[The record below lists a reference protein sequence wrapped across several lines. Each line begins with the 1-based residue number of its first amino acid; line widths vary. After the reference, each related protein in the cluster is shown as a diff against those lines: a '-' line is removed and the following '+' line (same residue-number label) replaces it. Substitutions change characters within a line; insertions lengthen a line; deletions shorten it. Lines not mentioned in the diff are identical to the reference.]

1 MKELKS
7 TATPPERAIA
17 VAVSRKGGDRE
28 MALDHLDELEFLA
41 ETCGAEVV
49 AKIFQERDKPD
60 GATAVGKGKVQEIKQ
75 MVEDDAVTLLIFD
88 DDLTPVQ
95 VRNLEKELEIKV
107 IDRSG
112 LILDIFA
119 SRAQTAEAK
128 TQVEL
133 AQLQYLLPRLTRL
146 WSHLS
151 KQFGGIGT
159 KGPGETQIETDRRL
173 VRDRID
179 ALKERLNL
187 IDTQRRQQRKG
198 RQGMIKFALVGYT
211 NAGKSTLMNTLTQAE
226 VYVKDQL
233 FATLDTT
240 VRSLELPNGKKG
252 IISDTV
258 GFIRKLPT
266 HLIASFRS
274 TLAEAS
280 DADVLLHVV
289 DASHKAFREQIAVVD
304 ETLEALHIE
313 GKPTI
318 LVLNKIDA
326 ITEEERNQLEIE
338 FPRSI
343 LISAAQNIH
352 LDILLAKMQQ
362 LSESGVSTLR
372 IELPYS
378 QMQLLPKLYDL
389 GEIVSRLEH
398 DDGITVE
405 ITATDATKER
415 IINVCKHY
423 VVES

>member
-7 TATPPERAIA
+7 TAIPPERAIA
-17 VAVSRKGGDRE
+17 VAVAPKGGDRE

-49 AKIFQERDKPD
+49 AKIFQERVKPD
-60 GATAVGKGKVQEIKQ
+60 GSTAVGKGKVQEIKE
-75 MVEDDAVTLLIFD
+75 MVEEDNVTLLIFD

-119 SRAQTAEAK
+119 SRAQTSEAK

-133 AQLQYLLPRLTRL
+133 AQLQYLLPRLTRM
-146 WSHLS
+146 WTHLS

-159 KGPGETQIETDRRL
+159 KGPGETQIETDRRM

-179 ALKERLNL
+179 ALKEKLNH
-187 IDTQRRQQRKG
+187 IDTQRHQQRKG

-211 NAGKSTLMNTLTQAE
+211 NAGKSTLMNALTDSG

-240 VRSLELPNGKKG
+240 VRSIELPNTKKAVL
-252 IISDTV
+252 SDTV

-280 DADVLLHVV
+280 DSDVLMHVV
-289 DASHKAFREQIAVVD
+289 DSSHKAFREQIAVVD
-304 ETLEALHIE
+304 ETLEALNIQ
-313 GKPTI
+313 GKPTL
-318 LVLNKIDA
+318 LVLNKTDA
-326 ITEEERNQLEIE
+326 ISEEERNQLEIE
-338 FPRSI
+338 FPGSI
-343 LISAAQNIH
+343 LISASEGIN
-352 LDILLAKMQQ
+352 LDKLLMKMQQ
-362 LSESGVSTLR
+362 LSETGVVMIRL
-372 IELPYS
+372 ELPYS

-389 GEIVSRLEH
+389 GEIISRLEH

-405 ITATDATKER
+405 VTATDATKER
-415 IINVCKHY
+415 IMNLAKKY
-423 VVES
+423 VVAG

>member
-7 TATPPERAIA
+7 TAVPPERAIA
-17 VAVSRKGGDRE
+17 VSVSPKGGDRT

-49 AKIFQERDKPD
+49 AKIYQEREKPD
-60 GATAVGKGKVQEIKQ
+60 GSTAVGKGKVQEIKE
-75 MVEDDAVTLLIFD
+75 MVEEDNVTLIIFD

-95 VRNLEKELEIKV
+95 VRNLQKELEVKV

-112 LILDIFA
+112 LILDILA
-119 SRAQTAEAK
+119 KRAQTAEAK

-133 AQLQYLLPRLTRL
+133 AQLQYLLPRLTRM

-151 KQFGGIGT
+151 KQFGGIGS
-159 KGPGETQIETDRRL
+159 KGPGETQIETDRRM

-179 ALKERLNL
+179 MLKERLEH
-187 IDTQRRQQRKG
+187 IDTHRQQQRKG

-211 NAGKSTLMNTLTQAE
+211 NAGKSTLMNAMTDSG

-240 VRSLELPNGKKG
+240 VRSIELPNGKKG
-252 IISDTV
+252 VISDTV

-280 DADVLLHVV
+280 DTDVLMHVV

-304 ETLEALHIE
+304 ETLAALKIE

-318 LVLNKIDA
+318 LVLNKTDA
-326 ITEEERNQLEIE
+326 ITEDERNQLKIE
-338 FPRSI
+338 FPGSI
-343 LISAAQNIH
+343 LISAVNGVN
-352 LDILLAKMQQ
+352 LDKLLIKMQQ
-362 LSESGVSTLR
+362 LSETGVSL
-372 IELPYS
+372 IHLELPYS

-389 GEIVSRLEH
+389 GEITSRLEH

-415 IINVCKHY
+415 ILNLCKQF
-423 VVES
+423 VVE